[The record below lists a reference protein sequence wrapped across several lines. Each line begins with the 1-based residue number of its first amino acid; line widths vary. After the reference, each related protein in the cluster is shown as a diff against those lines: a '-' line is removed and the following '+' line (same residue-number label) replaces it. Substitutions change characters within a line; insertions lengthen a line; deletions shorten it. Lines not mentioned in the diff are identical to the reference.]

1 MRLLKSLLAAFI
13 TAAIFASSAGA
24 SLAQPTAAPA
34 PVAPAAPPPS
44 SPVAVLDFR
53 TEGLTSNW
61 WGAWQ
66 PGVALSDLVTSNLV
80 GAGYNVVDRTH
91 LADVM
96 REHALSSSG
105 EVSDASLIQS
115 GRMTGAKFLIVGNIL
130 QFAHTGT
137 SGAGAGAF
145 LPGILGAVASG
156 IKTDRVTLKV
166 EVRIVDATTGRILS
180 SFNDEKTQSGTSW
193 GVGGFSGGVAGGY
206 GNSSFVNS
214 TMGHLINDEAIAIVK
229 MIDPTKLVAVVVP
242 VLTGRVLLV
251 DSGSVILNI
260 GSASGVSVGTIFAL
274 SNLRKVK
281 DPGSGELLTVEVPTG
296 KISITSVNDKTAAG
310 RILSGTAAAGAVA
323 KSVQQ

>member
-1 MRLLKSLLAAFI
+1 MRLVKSLLATFL
-13 TAAIFASSAGA
+13 TAAIFASS
-24 SLAQPTAAPA
+24 SSVSTAQSAPA
-34 PVAPAAPPPS
+34 PVPPAVQPPS

-61 WGAWQ
+61 WGQWQ
-66 PGVALSDLVTSNLV
+66 PGIALSDLVTSNLV
-80 GAGYNVVDRTH
+80 SAGYNVVDRTH

-96 REHALSSSG
+96 REHSLSSSG

-115 GRMTGAKFLIVGNIL
+115 GRLTGAKFLIVGNIL

-137 SGAGAGAF
+137 SGAGAGAL

-166 EVRIVDATTGRILS
+166 EVRIIDSTSGRILS

-193 GVGGFSGGVAGGY
+193 GVGGFGGGAAGGY

-214 TMGHLINDEAIAIVK
+214 TMGHLVNDEAIAIVR

-242 VLTGRVLLV
+242 VLSGRVLLI

-260 GSASGVSVGTIFAL
+260 GSASGVSVGTIFAI
-274 SNLRKVK
+274 SNLRNVK
-281 DPGSGELLTVEVPTG
+281 DPGTGQMLSVEVPTG

-310 RILSGTAAAGAVA
+310 RILNGTAAAGAVA
-323 KSVQQ
+323 KSVQP